1 MGTIM
6 QTIIMDI
13 VMSGFLCELVAF
25 PMVIMAAVVT
35 LIMAID
41 RLAVMV
47 PPFMVLPTG
56 PTEAITEDVGV
67 GKAAESILAGKQP
80 FRNFDF
86 LGSDCSSN
94 RMGNRRWENTA
105 LLGLV
110 HG

>member
-6 QTIIMDI
+6 QTIIMDIIMEI

-47 PPFMVLPTG
+47 PRFMVLPTG

-67 GKAAESILAGKQP
+67 GRAAESILAGKQP
-80 FRNFDF
+80 ISRFR
-86 LGSDCSSN
+86 LSRQRS
-94 RMGNRRWENTA
+94 
-105 LLGLV
+105 LV
-110 HG
+110 EADG